1 MAAIPASLELYLQ
14 LVPEHSAVDPNL
26 ILAKLAQASRRHSLD
41 ALGDVAGE
49 ALVYYAAHLVQLQ
62 PGSGAPGAPSSG
74 NAQGPLISQRDGDL
88 SRTYA
93 SPATSSSGG
102 AGGADAWWLLTSY
115 GALYLDLIRSRAE
128 VAPFVA
134 L

>member
-1 MAAIPASLELYLQ
+1 MAAVPATLELYRALI
-14 LVPEHSAVDPNL
+14 PEHVDVDSNL
-26 ILAKLAQASRRHSLD
+26 ILVRLAAASRRHSLD

-62 PGSGAPGAPSSG
+62 PLSGAPGAPTTG
-74 NAQGPLISQRDGDL
+74 AAQGPLISQRDGDL

-93 SPATSSSGG
+93 APASSSGG
-102 AGGADAWWLLTSY
+102 AAVGSDAWWALTIY
-115 GALYLDLIRSRAE
+115 GPQYLDLIRSRAD